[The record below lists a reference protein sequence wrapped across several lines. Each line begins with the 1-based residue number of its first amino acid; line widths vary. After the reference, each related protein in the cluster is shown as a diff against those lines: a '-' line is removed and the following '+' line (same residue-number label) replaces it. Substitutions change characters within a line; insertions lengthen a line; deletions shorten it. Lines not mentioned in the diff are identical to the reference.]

1 MSDVQLVTAMVLQ
14 CRHAHAASNT
24 TCDAGNYT
32 LSGLIGVEVCRKTVG
47 VVGTGAIG
55 ACAARI
61 WKASSLSMAFDD
73 RRHSHAWQ
81 PSRLAP
87 KEASCKHQLQDR

>member
-1 MSDVQLVTAMVLQ
+1 MFSWRPRRPCNVAILVRL
-14 CRHAHAASNT
+14 SNT
-24 TCDAGNYT
+24 PCDAGNYT

-61 WKASSLSMAFDD
+61 WKASLLWMAGDTAA
-73 RRHSHAWQ
+73 RGRPAAQHH
-81 PSRLAP
+81 
-87 KEASCKHQLQDR
+87 K